1 MGVNKSDGQPV
12 TSATSSASNN
22 CSFSA
27 MHIEA
32 TRGLVLVALAEEKE
46 LLSVRD
52 PDSGYFFAKY
62 ENADLT

>member
-46 LLSVRD
+46 LLSVRV
-52 PDSGYFFAKY
+52 F
-62 ENADLT
+62 LCQV